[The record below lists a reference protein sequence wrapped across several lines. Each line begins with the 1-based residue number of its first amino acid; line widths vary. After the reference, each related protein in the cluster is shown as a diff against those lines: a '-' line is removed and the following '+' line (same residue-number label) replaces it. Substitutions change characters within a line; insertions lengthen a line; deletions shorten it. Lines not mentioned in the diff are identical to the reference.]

1 MDLNKSHHLPLPSLM
16 TVLITLAIGLGVGYL
31 GPFGS
36 FQMPLGQRLLYW
48 VIMIGVGHVIFSLT
62 EVLCQKWLANKNLHV
77 YLNLIITSMIG
88 AVFLSFFVDWMS
100 HLFFDSS
107 LSFPHSLVF
116 YYPKVLILSLILNLF
131 GHLLDLAR
139 AAKPTMSPPQEDDDN
154 NFIKRLPLQLGTQL
168 ICFSME
174 DHYLKV
180 YTKRGDHMMLMR
192 MKDALMELEN
202 YPGMQVHRSW
212 WVALDA
218 IKQVKKQSRKATL
231 ILDNEMEVP
240 VSQKYL
246 PQLKKHGL
254 LS

>member
-1 MDLNKSHHLPLPSLM
+1 MDLNKRHHLPLPSLM

-36 FQMPLGQRLLYW
+36 FQMPLGQRMLYW
-48 VIMIGVGHVIFSLT
+48 VILIGVGHAIFSLT
-62 EVLCQKWLANKNLHV
+62 DLLCQKWLANKNFHAYIDLV
-77 YLNLIITSMIG
+77 ITSMIG

-107 LSFPHSLVF
+107 LSFPHSLLF

-131 GHLLDLAR
+131 GHLLEQAR
-139 AAKPTMSPPQEDDDN
+139 QAKPAATQAQASDN
-154 NFIKRLPLQLGTQL
+154 PFIKRLPHELGTQL

-180 YTKRGDHMMLMR
+180 YTHQGDHMMLMR
-192 MKDALMELEN
+192 MKDALVELEH

-231 ILDNEMEVP
+231 IMDNDMAVP
-240 VSQKYL
+240 VSQKFL
-246 PQLKKHGL
+246 PQLKAHGL

>member
-1 MDLNKSHHLPLPSLM
+1 MDLNKRHHLPLPSLM

-48 VIMIGVGHVIFSLT
+48 VILIGVGHAIFSLT
-62 EVLCQKWLANKNLHV
+62 ERFCQNWLANKNLNV
-77 YLNLIITSMIG
+77 YLKLVITSVIG
-88 AVFLSFFVDWMS
+88 AVFLSFFVDWTS
-100 HLFFDSS
+100 QLFFDSS
-107 LSFPHSLVF
+107 LRFPQSLQF
-116 YYPKVLILSLILNLF
+116 YYPKVLILSLILNVF
-131 GHLLDLAR
+131 GHLLEQAR
-139 AAKPTMSPPQEDDDN
+139 NAKTATTTNPPKDN
-154 NFIKRLPLQLGTQL
+154 RFIQRLPHQLGTEL

-180 YTKRGDHMMLMR
+180 YTERGDHMMLLR
-192 MKDALMELEN
+192 MKDALVELEH
-202 YPGMQVHRSW
+202 YPGIQVHRSW

-218 IKQVKKQSRKATL
+218 IKQVKKQTRKATL
-231 ILDNEMEVP
+231 ILHNDMEVP

-246 PQLKKHGL
+246 PQLKQHGL